1 VRLRVEGVTHVA
13 LELSSPTRMERYL
26 RDVFGLQLLRQ
37 GYLRGEYVRIIGS
50 PVHQRENPGFLIL
63 YNRPF
68 IARGRLRHIGV
79 ALDQDVESA
88 VAELR
93 RRGYHVDGEDIITG
107 PNGLRLKID
116 HCTRPR
122 PMPEHDPVTRMAEAA
137 IDPAM
142 PCLARKIHH
151 VAPDVGTPREI
162 QDWLIELFEFDTRR
176 TGDRRG
182 DLFYHVGYSDA
193 PKDPIGRSRT
203 ALLALVYRR
212 GLDRAQLNH
221 IAFEMADAEGAIRL
235 IESRGAKVDLPQ
247 DAIIHGPE
255 EVWYQIDSHD
265 TPYPLGHPANDP
277 AVTLIPPAHRAR
289 A

>member
-1 VRLRVEGVTHVA
+1 VRLRVLGVTHVA

-26 RDVFGLQLLRQ
+26 QDTFGLQLLRQ
-37 GYLRGEYVRIIGS
+37 GYLRGEYVRVMGS
-50 PVHQRENPGFLIL
+50 PHHQRENPGLVLL

-68 IARGRLRHIGV
+68 VPRGRLRHIGV
-79 ALDQDVESA
+79 ALDQDVEAA

-93 RRGYHVDGEDIITG
+93 RRGYEVDGEDIITG
-107 PNGLRLKID
+107 PNGLCLKID
-116 HCTRPR
+116 HYTRPR
-122 PMPEHDPVTRMAEAA
+122 PIPSGDPVTRLADAATHPALEAL
-137 IDPAM
+137 P
-142 PCLARKIHH
+142 RKIHH
-151 VAPDVGTPREI
+151 VAPDVGAPVAI
-162 QDWLIELFEFDTRR
+162 QDWLIELFGFDTRR
-176 TGDRRG
+176 MGDRRG

-203 ALLALVYRR
+203 PFLALVYRR
-212 GLDRAQLNH
+212 GLERAQLNH
-221 IAFEMADAEGAIRL
+221 VAFEMADAEGAIRL

-277 AVTLIPPAHRAR
+277 AVTFIPPAHPRS
-289 A
+289 